1 MRLELTKKE
10 AGLIYRLLRFSE
22 EEEEKESLEEKL
34 LESSFFSPFRSPED
48 FLDPT
53 F

>member
-1 MRLELTKKE
+1 VRLEVTKKE

-22 EEEEKESLEEKL
+22 EEERESLEEKL
-34 LESSFFSPFRSPED
+34 IESSFFYPFRRPED
-48 FLDPT
+48 FLRSI

>member
-1 MRLELTKKE
+1 VRLEVTRKE
-10 AGLIYRLLRFSE
+10 AGLIYLLLRFSE
-22 EEEEKESLEEKL
+22 EEERESLEEKL

-48 FLDPT
+48 FLESI

>member
-1 MRLELTKKE
+1 VRLEVTKKE
-10 AGLIYRLLRFSE
+10 AGLIYRLLRFL

-48 FLDPT
+48 FLDST

>member
-10 AGLIYRLLRFSE
+10 AGLIYRLLGFS

-48 FLDPT
+48 FLDST